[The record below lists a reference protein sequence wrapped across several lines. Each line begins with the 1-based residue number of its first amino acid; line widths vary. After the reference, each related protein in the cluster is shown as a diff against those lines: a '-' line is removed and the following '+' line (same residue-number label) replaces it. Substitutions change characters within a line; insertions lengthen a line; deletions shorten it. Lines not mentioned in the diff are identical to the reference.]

1 MIWQKFQKIF
11 SHSDC
16 FAKALKT
23 MSIEICNWCIVRRN
37 LELQCRVRQKKV
49 WFIFEKVIKYYFS
62 FKLAAVVF
70 LKSSLTKPKSL
81 KLHNYET
88 HVTRTL
94 AWWRQ
99 RAIFLNHNWL
109 LKLTYQFF
117 FRSLCFEYVLDF
129 DFCVIKSYQKNFFN
143 W

>member
-1 MIWQKFQKIF
+1 M
-11 SHSDC
+11 
-16 FAKALKT
+16 
-23 MSIEICNWCIVRRN
+23 
-37 LELQCRVRQKKV
+37 
-49 WFIFEKVIKYYFS
+49 
-62 FKLAAVVF
+62 
-70 LKSSLTKPKSL
+70 

-129 DFCVIKSYQKNFFN
+129 DFCVIKSYQRNLIGKEIKVPLRFNKIFFHLSLN
-143 W
+143 PIVRHGILVKKDYFSFKLTALFFSKIIFYQSRELLSCAIMYLLPYNRIIKSLF